1 MKQYESLTLDDIAG
15 FRRAYEEI
23 WNDEDWSDEA
33 YVVFLDS
40 KDINK
45 SVDIWTADI
54 YVMIERNEHGFLDLL
69 IAKPDWESLLAI
81 DTTNLGFANFEQAY
95 RAAYRWAKHNVEG
108 EDPNQQQLF

>member
-23 WNDEDWSDEA
+23 WHDEDWSDEA

-54 YVMIERNEHGFLDLL
+54 YVLIERYEDGLLDLTITKDDFEPL
-69 IAKPDWESLLAI
+69 FCSN
-81 DTTNLGFANFEQAY
+81 DTSKGFANFEQAY
-95 RAAYRWAKHNVEG
+95 RAAYRWAKHNIDG
-108 EDPNQQQLF
+108 ENPNQQQLF